1 MKKSEIGNGKTE
13 TTDATADWNNL
24 IAAQWSDM
32 LDRSGQT
39 CAKLMTAWRDEMVG
53 FAEKRLQADL
63 DTMRDLAACRSWSE
77 MMELQQSW
85 LTRTVDHYV
94 EQNGRLMERC
104 RELAESEAAVPATEA
119 KVESRAAA
127 KPEARPEHRP
137 EHRSEHRSEV
147 RRAA

>member
-1 MKKSEIGNGKTE
+1 MKKNGIGNGKSE
-13 TTDATADWNNL
+13 SPDAAADWNGQ
-24 IAAQWSDM
+24 IAAQWSEM

-39 CAKLMTAWRDEMVG
+39 YAKLLTAWRDEMVG

-63 DTMRDLAACRSWSE
+63 DAMRELAACRSWGE
-77 MMELQQSW
+77 MVELQQSW

-104 RELAESEAAVPATEA
+104 RELADPETPAPEA
-119 KVESRAAA
+119 KAEPRVAAR
-127 KPEARPEHRP
+127 PEARP
-137 EHRSEHRSEV
+137 EHRSEV